1 MVSEQ
6 VRGHAKQQAQE
17 AAAKRAAAA
26 KGGKSQLGEARQKGL
41 KFTCP
46 KCMGQNPTQNYKVLK
61 EHFENK
67 HPKDSVP
74 PECSF
79 TV

>member
-1 MVSEQ
+1 M

-17 AAAKRAAAA
+17 AAAKKAAAA

-46 KCMGQNPTQNYKVLK
+46 RCMAQSPNYGVLK
-61 EHFENK
+61 EHFQNK
-67 HPKDSVP
+67 HPKDAVP
-74 PECSF
+74 AEDSF
-79 TV
+79 SA